1 MSVKDI
7 SKKRFVIFFTG
18 KRLQLFCAFSVC
30 ILDKFSVRKK
40 KGKLMYLGIQF
51 LISRRK
57 LTFLCWDSKSH
68 LLKGSKTFP
77 YLHEPNTAN
86 VSKWRTLR
94 KLPSNTHMPPK
105 CTCDLQI
112 AYCLEQL
119 PPNWS
124 TSSTILDLVHQ
135 KPKNAKIL
143 IWIYF
148 VRKNAKI
155 FWKKLNLPKIL

>member
-1 MSVKDI
+1 M
-7 SKKRFVIFFTG
+7 
-18 KRLQLFCAFSVC
+18 C
-30 ILDKFSVRKK
+30 ILDKFSVKEK

-57 LTFLCWDSKSH
+57 LTFLWRDSKAH
-68 LLKGSKTFP
+68 LLEDSKTFP

-94 KLPSNTHMPPK
+94 KLPSNTHMPPT

-112 AYCLEQL
+112 AYFLGQL

-124 TSSTILDLVHQ
+124 TWSTILDLAHQ
-135 KPKNAKIL
+135 IPKNSENL
-143 IWIYF
+143 MWIYF
-148 VRKNAKI
+148 LRTHSMRFQNQTYQKFCNVLVTILHSKI
-155 FWKKLNLPKIL
+155 FPPN